1 VLITMAGVWPAVAQL
16 PTYGVGRPPTSE
28 EVKVWNLT
36 IPPDGEG
43 LPPGS
48 GTAARGQAIYVE
60 RCASCHGEKGE
71 DAKYSLLLL
80 VGGHGTLTTD
90 KPIKTIVSFWQYATT
105 LWYDHSDRQAV
116 PKGRAQWEEQRRP
129 FQPDQ
134 EGCVEEFRG
143 LTAELYQALV
153 AVVDD
158 RLGEIRVTR
167 ESFDR
172 LTQAISGLVEAQA
185 QTAVRVGRL
194 EEAMGRLTEGQRQLT
209 EAQAQTAAALQ
220 QTQSALQQLA
230 RQVGGL
236 SETVGGDI
244 EDIAYIVLHEVLA
257 REFGWQ
263 VGVLERT
270 WQTWNGAPEEVN
282 VFGQAT
288 DPTHPE
294 RPIWI
299 VGEAKHNLT
308 LREVERFARQGERAR
323 RHLPGE
329 VFAVCFCYRARP
341 EVRVRLKELGIPLLF
356 SYGRF
361 A

>member
-1 VLITMAGVWPAVAQL
+1 
-16 PTYGVGRPPTSE
+16 
-28 EVKVWNLT
+28 
-36 IPPDGEG
+36 
-43 LPPGS
+43 
-48 GTAARGQAIYVE
+48 
-60 RCASCHGEKGE
+60 
-71 DAKYSLLLL
+71 
-80 VGGHGTLTTD
+80 
-90 KPIKTIVSFWQYATT
+90 
-105 LWYDHSDRQAV
+105 
-116 PKGRAQWEEQRRP
+116 
-129 FQPDQ
+129 
-134 EGCVEEFRG
+134 VEEFRG
-143 LTAELYQALV
+143 LTAALYQTIV
-153 AVVDD
+153 AIVDD

-172 LTQAISGLVEAQA
+172 LTQTVSGLAEAQA
-185 QTAVRVGRL
+185 RTEARVGRL
-194 EEAMGRLTEGQRQLT
+194 EEAIARLA

-308 LREVERFARQGERAR
+308 LREVERFVRQSERAQR
-323 RHLPGE
+323 YLPGE

-341 EVRVRLKELGIPLLF
+341 EVRARLKALGIPLLF